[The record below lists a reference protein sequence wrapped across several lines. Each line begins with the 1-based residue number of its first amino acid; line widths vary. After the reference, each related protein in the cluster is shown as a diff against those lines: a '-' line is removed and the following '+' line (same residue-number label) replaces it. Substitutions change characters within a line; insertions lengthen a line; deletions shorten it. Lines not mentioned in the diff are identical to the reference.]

1 MAWALAE
8 LTVFALLGM
17 MASGG
22 SRRQV
27 VQGAGDLC
35 HSAVTSVKFTAVPSS
50 PFGQAGGTT
59 NVWWAARNDENHV
72 LFLGL
77 NSGRDVYMV
86 KQGLLRLSENILLCY
101 FG

>member
-1 MAWALAE
+1 
-8 LTVFALLGM
+8 

-22 SRRQV
+22 SQRQM

-35 HSAVTSVKFTAVPSS
+35 HRAVTSVTFTAGPSS

-59 NVWWAARNDENHV
+59 NVWWAARNDGNRV

-86 KQGLLRLSENILLCY
+86 K
-101 FG
+101 